1 MGEVGRAEIGPQ
13 PVISVRKSTVHAWLS
28 AHADQPVSVRRT
40 HGVLVDILDLTVD
53 DRAIAVSP
61 ARGVTLN
68 TYTSLRDQV
77 LDAVGTMM
85 KRRSSDVVGL
95 PWATVP

>member
-1 MGEVGRAEIGPQ
+1 M
-13 PVISVRKSTVHAWLS
+13 RKSAVQAWLS
-28 AHADQPVSVRRT
+28 AHADQPVSARRA
-40 HGVLVDILDLTVD
+40 HDVLADILDLVVD